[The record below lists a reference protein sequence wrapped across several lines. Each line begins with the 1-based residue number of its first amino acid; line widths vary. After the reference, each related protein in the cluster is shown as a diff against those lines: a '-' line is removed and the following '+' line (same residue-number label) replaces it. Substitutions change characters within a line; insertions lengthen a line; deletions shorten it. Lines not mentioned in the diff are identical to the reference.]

1 MRKIKI
7 DAKFR
12 HAGGV
17 ANAMEALDKAFA
29 RMGPSQDSRVKKE
42 VEAVKKMCQKKKM
55 KTKAGSRKDGDVL

>member
-42 VEAVKKMCQKKKM
+42 VETVKKMCQKKTLPEAQRTQKL
-55 KTKAGSRKDGDVL
+55 TP